1 MSTETERAAGIPV
14 EIAGHYPRVNV
25 ECVEDFRDA
34 FAAAANKGGPTRT
47 LRIHLDI
54 SFDDNEV
61 GNWGKLVSALRA
73 GNRKDAREIALDVAS
88 RIVAVDR
95 ARATATIKAALA
107 D

>member
-1 MSTETERAAGIPV
+1 MSTETERDVGSPV
-14 EIAGHYPRVNV
+14 EATGHYPRVNV

-34 FAAAANKGGPTRT
+34 FAAGGSKAGPART

-54 SFDDNEV
+54 SFDDSEA

-73 GNRKDAREIALDVAS
+73 GNRKDAREITLDVAS
-88 RIVAVDR
+88 RIVAGDR
-95 ARATATIKAALA
+95 ARANATIKAALA